1 MWNAGWEGIFQ
12 KSDWGQYPGEDVI
25 RFFSRSFPNR
35 LGRRNIKVLEIGC
48 GTGSNIWFLA
58 REGFDVFGLD
68 GSQTAILKTREK
80 LDREQLSA
88 ELKVGDVVDLC
99 YNDNFFDVVLD
110 VECMY
115 ANSLDD
121 TKKIVSEVL
130 RVLKP
135 SGRFYSRTFMDWMSG
150 VESGTVVESHRNT
163 FLNMPEGPLRD
174 DYGIIR
180 LTSES
185 EIPILYAG
193 FNQIDVDF
201 QKRSIGNQKHFLGE
215 WMITC
220 VK

>member
-1 MWNAGWEGIFQ
+1 M
-12 KSDWGQYPGEDVI
+12 
-25 RFFSRSFPNR
+25 
-35 LGRRNIKVLEIGC
+35 
-48 GTGSNIWFLA
+48 A

-174 DYGIIR
+174 D
-180 LTSES
+180 
-185 EIPILYAG
+185 
-193 FNQIDVDF
+193 
-201 QKRSIGNQKHFLGE
+201 
-215 WMITC
+215 
-220 VK
+220 